1 MAKSSGNKGKK
12 DKDTDHTDHNDMTRI
27 EDLSQLIHR
36 DDPEIEALF
45 RKATEL
51 PELPSEEEQPDED
64 QSGEE
69 QSGEEQFVEAEPFQ
83 EQQLSEENLNE
94 IENDNSFSLSES
106 NDFIAEESQDFT
118 TSDSAFDNT
127 SFFDSE
133 SVESTV
139 FESSEDDQQFTP
151 ENIEE
156 ENIEEEV
163 KIELEENSPDSQE
176 FLELQ
181 EPTEEIAVEENKEE
195 KISLQDFQNEN
206 IEHNNATSFGHQAF
220 TANPAYSLKI
230 ENLDPLDADAII
242 DILSDYD
249 LIKNNNE
256 RDFRES
262 LKSGALLLSQQSEY
276 LVIHLA
282 TRLKRYGGSMIMGPS
297 DKVFTSKI
305 MGTTSS
311 RGKIT
316 KRIKEQSKKGS
327 DILIHEKSPQA
338 DQFSIYMVGEAYDLE
353 ILHDYGPIY
362 ATEVLDED
370 DLIRTSFAQK
380 SLEQK
385 EKIQNDEIPIF
396 EEYSEIIDQKKAKL
410 QNILQAKALALE
422 ANTIINMQ
430 FLMNTQSV
438 KRKTLL
444 ILTAEA
450 RALKTENAHVATL
463 DEQEVDHE
471 L

>member
-12 DKDTDHTDHNDMTRI
+12 EKDSDHNDMTRI

-36 DDPEIEALF
+36 DDPELEALF

-51 PELPSEEEQPDED
+51 PELPSEEEQAFAE
-64 QSGEE
+64 
-69 QSGEEQFVEAEPFQ
+69 EPFQ
-83 EQQLSEENLNE
+83 EVDSSEENVTSE
-94 IENDNSFSLSES
+94 EDHFTENPPEEESDNSFTLSETDEFV
-106 NDFIAEESQDFT
+106 NDEAQDFATNDSEFDSSSFSDSISEEIQPEETQPEEFVTEDSSDFENNDLQFAEEEFK
-118 TSDSAFDNT
+118 
-127 SFFDSE
+127 
-133 SVESTV
+133 
-139 FESSEDDQQFTP
+139 
-151 ENIEE
+151 EE
-156 ENIEEEV
+156 FKEEFGEV
-163 KIELEENSPDSQE
+163 Q
-176 FLELQ
+176 ELQ
-181 EPTEEIAVEENKEE
+181 ESPQEIVEVPEALDE

-242 DILSDYD
+242 DVLSDYD
-249 LIKNNNE
+249 LIKSNNE

-262 LKSGALLLSQQSEY
+262 LKSGALLLSQQSEF
-276 LVIHLA
+276 LIIHLA
-282 TRLKRYGGSMIMGPS
+282 TRLKKYGGSMIMGPS
-297 DKVFTSKI
+297 DKVFTSKV
-305 MGTTSS
+305 MGTASS

-327 DILIHEKSPQA
+327 DILFHEKSPQA
-338 DQFSIYMVGEAYDLE
+338 DQFSIYMVGEAHDLE

-362 ATEVLDED
+362 ATEVIDED

-385 EKIQNDEIPIF
+385 EKIQNDEIPLF
-396 EEYSEIIDQKKAKL
+396 EEYSEIIDQKKSKL

-450 RALKTENAHVATL
+450 RALKTEPTQVVSK

>member
-12 DKDTDHTDHNDMTRI
+12 EKDSDHNDMTRI

-36 DDPEIEALF
+36 DDPELEALF

-51 PELPSEEEQPDED
+51 PELPSEEEQAFAE
-64 QSGEE
+64 
-69 QSGEEQFVEAEPFQ
+69 EPFQ
-83 EQQLSEENLNE
+83 EVDSSEENVTSE
-94 IENDNSFSLSES
+94 EDHFTENPPEEESDNSFTLSETDEFV
-106 NDFIAEESQDFT
+106 NDEAQDFAT
-118 TSDSAFDNT
+118 NDSEFDSSSFSDSISEEIQPDEIQPEEFVT
-127 SFFDSE
+127 EDS
-133 SVESTV
+133 SD
-139 FESSEDDQQFTP
+139 FETNDLQFA
-151 ENIEE
+151 EKEFEE
-156 ENIEEEV
+156 EFGEV
-163 KIELEENSPDSQE
+163 Q
-176 FLELQ
+176 ELQ
-181 EPTEEIAVEENKEE
+181 ESPQEIVEVPEALDE

-242 DILSDYD
+242 DVLSDYD
-249 LIKNNNE
+249 LIKSNNE

-262 LKSGALLLSQQSEY
+262 LKSGALLLSQQSEF
-276 LVIHLA
+276 LIIHLA
-282 TRLKRYGGSMIMGPS
+282 TRLKKYGGSMIMGPS
-297 DKVFTSKI
+297 DKVFTSKV
-305 MGTTSS
+305 MGTASS

-327 DILIHEKSPQA
+327 DILFHEKSPQA
-338 DQFSIYMVGEAYDLE
+338 DQFSIYMVGEAHDLE

-362 ATEVLDED
+362 ATEVIDED

-385 EKIQNDEIPIF
+385 EKIQNDEIPLF
-396 EEYSEIIDQKKAKL
+396 EEYSEIIDQKKSKL

-450 RALKTENAHVATL
+450 RALKTEPTQVVSK